1 MENIFKKLII
11 ASVSILVLAGL
22 SVFVYPDGYLPE
34 NLQAINDASDEK
46 IYSGF
51 GLIILFI
58 YLILVVVSL
67 YLIYKFKKIGRTLF
81 LICVLLT
88 FPLIYLAGNYVYH
101 PIDSMMEYL
110 IAMIDGALLLL
121 MYASPLKDRFS

>member
-1 MENIFKKLII
+1 M
-11 ASVSILVLAGL
+11 SIYVLAVLFGVYL
-22 SVFVYPDGYLPE
+22 SIYYPDGYLPE

-46 IYSGF
+46 LYSGF
-51 GLIILFI
+51 GLIIFFIFLIALF
-58 YLILVVVSL
+58 VSY

-81 LICVLLT
+81 LICVLLA
-88 FPLIYLAGNYVYH
+88 FPYLYLSGNYVYH
-101 PIDSMMEYL
+101 PIDSMVEYL

>member
-1 MENIFKKLII
+1 MEKIFKKLII
-11 ASVSILVLAGL
+11 ASVSILVLAFLSGL
-22 SVFVYPDGYLPE
+22 LYPDGYLPE

-46 IYSGF
+46 VYSGF
-51 GLIILFI
+51 GLIFWFS
-58 YLILVVVSL
+58 LVPVIFLSY

-81 LICVLLT
+81 LICVLLA
-88 FPLIYLAGNYVYH
+88 FPYLYLSGNYVYH
-101 PIDSMMEYL
+101 PIDSMVEYL